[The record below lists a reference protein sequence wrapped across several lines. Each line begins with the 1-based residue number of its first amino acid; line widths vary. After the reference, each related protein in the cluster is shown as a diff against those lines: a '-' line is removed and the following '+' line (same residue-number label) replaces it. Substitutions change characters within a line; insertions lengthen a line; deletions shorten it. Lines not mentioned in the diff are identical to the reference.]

1 MVNHAYTLCSTDH
14 HLTEEFRYLE
24 KVFVERNNY
33 PQCLVKQ
40 MMGNTLDGQ
49 TNRSVPT
56 ATTELPNEGNHCSIT
71 TSLINL
77 PYEGKQGENEIHSL
91 RNT

>member
-1 MVNHAYTLCSTDH
+1 
-14 HLTEEFRYLE
+14 
-24 KVFVERNNY
+24 
-33 PQCLVKQ
+33 